1 MSESQRTHY
10 SCGEIVGRKLMACAP
25 AGLTVLRLRDAI
37 HVGILLMPLFGHV
50 KDQCALVGSD
60 REITLRQTGGQ
71 YALLARCGVDGTQ
84 FAPSRSLGRIVIS
97 VGDRHPRHIG
107 ALAPAAHETLR
118 TGEQRITLH
127 RTVGTR
133 LLISGQKILPR
144 RSHTDRPHTT
154 AAQHILQ
161 SVHALAVVSDAEALG
176 CGRDIAHFRHSG
188 RIARHTQPCKLHPM
202 GGGRQLQL
210 LAGGNFAAVYIEQ
223 IAVGALHG
231 QTHLAERPVFE
242 PERERP
248 HLGFRRISCRSVHD
262 RSHSIEPRHAPE
274 ERSRIKTLG
283 ADIGRIDHNR
293 HSHRR
298 RDIIHRCLHCDCVGG
313 GSRGGNSRRPHSDG
327 QRRRDKYRFFHYH
340 DWFTFQSSKLHKK
353 EQAAT

>member
-1 MSESQRTHY
+1 MSRFSAVKYTLSSARLHSTLSTLIVYHRRHTSLRHTVAYAAECFRRTGDRHLRGVGREYGRADKSVVGHYGVKAHVVEIQYGYGRHRGRTLLQPAARQTHEQFARIAAYVEQLGGGMSESQRTHY

-133 LLISGQKILPR
+133 LLIS
-144 RSHTDRPHTT
+144 
-154 AAQHILQ
+154 
-161 SVHALAVVSDAEALG
+161 
-176 CGRDIAHFRHSG
+176 
-188 RIARHTQPCKLHPM
+188 
-202 GGGRQLQL
+202 
-210 LAGGNFAAVYIEQ
+210 
-223 IAVGALHG
+223 
-231 QTHLAERPVFE
+231 
-242 PERERP
+242 
-248 HLGFRRISCRSVHD
+248 
-262 RSHSIEPRHAPE
+262 
-274 ERSRIKTLG
+274 
-283 ADIGRIDHNR
+283 
-293 HSHRR
+293 
-298 RDIIHRCLHCDCVGG
+298 
-313 GSRGGNSRRPHSDG
+313 
-327 QRRRDKYRFFHYH
+327 
-340 DWFTFQSSKLHKK
+340 
-353 EQAAT
+353 